1 MKYKCFG
8 LSLDFLNI
16 MLENRLRFLSIFFLT
31 FVSLLSWTVY
41 LVRFNTD
48 DKHQHNLHNAVFSS
62 FDLSLF
68 TKKDGITINEDRK
81 VFLIRNFIT
90 FKEF

>member
-48 DKHQHNLHNAVFSS
+48 DKHQQPA
-62 FDLSLF
+62 
-68 TKKDGITINEDRK
+68 
-81 VFLIRNFIT
+81 
-90 FKEF
+90 